1 MRSSRAKQ
9 SHLLRIGAGIAA
21 ILFLAALLA
30 PYFLNVDRYRPN
42 IVAFLAAETNR
53 PVVIGEL
60 RARLLPAV
68 GFTADGFHLG
78 NPQGF
83 APGEFISAAQVRG
96 TLAFWPLV
104 LRHDL
109 RIKSIEL
116 IRPRLAL
123 LEDARGENNYTFP
136 SALAATPKS
145 SATNSPE
152 PKGGPHSARETR
164 TLLIDRMTLR
174 DAEVIF
180 GGIDESG
187 TVSAT
192 VDAQGFAVTLRHL
205 ALRPML
211 VRDWL
216 VDAKLGGA
224 RFTLAGWDGPVAFH
238 SGTATLRGGDLESAF
253 SADFGAAARLS
264 GTFSVADVEHAVVKF
279 DLKSDD
285 VDVDALIAGA
295 TAKPAATS
303 KAAATLSSPV
313 APAPFGNAHAGNIPT
328 GNIPTGNIPTGDA
341 GPAAPH
347 VFDTTR
353 AGAVN
358 HRTPT
363 AGPLPVSPRVSPPI
377 SPVAKTATAAASPL
391 GSELLAE
398 GHLAA
403 DRIRSGA
410 QLAGPATA
418 DLRLYSDRMEIW
430 PVTVRLG
437 GGALQLS
444 ARTDRRQTPQRFSI
458 NVQARNLN
466 LGQIVVTSPALR
478 EKFAGTGELDL
489 QLFGSLDEAW
499 QKSLLGKGQF
509 AVRNGRI
516 AGVNIYDATQS
527 AAEVA
532 VARGDTTF
540 TAITGDLT
548 IAAQRVGSSDLHL
561 GSPRGTAD
569 LRGTC
574 GFDGSLSYAGQISTP
589 PSPESA
595 PATSG
600 GNRAKLAHN
609 TPAQN
614 KNVVRFLLHGTLENP
629 QLLPSRTK
637 INFVAP
643 PPGAPA
649 GKKPD
654 SFPNLFQ
661 K

>member
-1 MRSSRAKQ
+1 MSDTRPTNTSTMRSPRAKQ
-9 SHLLRIGAGIAA
+9 AHLLLVGAGIAA
-21 ILFLAALLA
+21 ILFLAALVA
-30 PYFLNVDRYRPN
+30 PYFVNVDRYRPN

-60 RARLLPAV
+60 RARLLPTV

-104 LRHDL
+104 LRHEL
-109 RIKSIEL
+109 RIKSIDL
-116 IRPRLAL
+116 IRPRLVL
-123 LEDARGENNYTFP
+123 LEDARGENNYTFL
-136 SALAATPKS
+136 STLAATAKS
-145 SATNSPE
+145 SGTNSPE
-152 PKGGPHSARETR
+152 AKGSPHSGRETR
-164 TLLIDRMTLR
+164 TLLIDQMTLR

-205 ALRPML
+205 GLRPMV

-216 VDAKLGGA
+216 VDAKIGGA
-224 RFTLAGWDGPVAFH
+224 RFTLAGWDGPVTFH

-279 DLKSDD
+279 DLKSED

-295 TAKPAATS
+295 TSKPAATS
-303 KAAATLSSPV
+303 KTGASLSSSVP
-313 APAPFGNAHAGNIPT
+313 PAAGNVQAGNIPA
-328 GNIPTGNIPTGDA
+328 GNA
-341 GPAAPH
+341 EPAAPH
-347 VFDTTR
+347 VLDTTR
-353 AGAVN
+353 AGAAN

-363 AGPLPVSPRVSPPI
+363 AGTLPVSPPILPPVSQG
-377 SPVAKTATAAASPL
+377 AKTPTVASPL

-437 GGALQLS
+437 DGALQLS
-444 ARTDRRQTPQRFSI
+444 ARTDRRQAPQRFSI

-466 LGQIVVTSPALR
+466 LGQIVVTSPELR

-499 QKSLLGKGQF
+499 EKSLLGKGQL

-527 AAEVA
+527 PTEVA

-548 IAAQRVGSSDLHL
+548 IAAQRIGSSDLHL
-561 GSPRGTAD
+561 ESPRGTAD

-574 GFDGSLSYAGQISTP
+574 GFDGSVSYAGQITTP
-589 PSPESA
+589 PRPESA
-595 PATSG
+595 PATSA
-600 GNRAKLAHN
+600 GNRSRLVQNK
-609 TPAQN
+609 PAQN
-614 KNVVRFLLHGTLENP
+614 KNIVRFLLHGSLENP
-629 QLLPSRTK
+629 QLLPSRAK
-637 INFVAP
+637 INFTLPA
-643 PPGAPA
+643 PGAPA
-649 GKKPD
+649 GKKSD

>member
-1 MRSSRAKQ
+1 MRSSRPKQ

-21 ILFLAALLA
+21 IVFLPALAA

-96 TLAFWPLV
+96 TMAFWPLV
-104 LRHDL
+104 LRHEL

-136 SALAATPKS
+136 SALAATAKS
-145 SATNSPE
+145 PATNSPE
-152 PKGGPHSARETR
+152 AKGGPHPARETR
-164 TLLIDRMTLR
+164 TLLIDQMTLR

-192 VDAQGFAVTLRHL
+192 VDAQGFAVTLRRL

-224 RFTLAGWDGPVAFH
+224 RFTLAGWDGPVTFH

-253 SADFGAAARLS
+253 SADFGAAARIS

-285 VDVDALIAGA
+285 VDVDAIIAGA
-295 TAKPAATS
+295 TSKPAATS
-303 KAAATLSSPV
+303 IARAASTARTRKPAAAFSSSV
-313 APAPFGNAHAGNIPT
+313 APAPVGNVQGGNIRTGNAE
-328 GNIPTGNIPTGDA
+328 
-341 GPAAPH
+341 PAAPH
-347 VFDTTR
+347 VFGTTR

-363 AGPLPVSPRVSPPI
+363 AGTLPVSPPI
-377 SPVAKTATAAASPL
+377 STPVSQGAKTAAAAASPL

-437 GGALQLS
+437 DGALQLS
-444 ARTDRRQTPQRFSI
+444 ARTDRRQAPQRFSI

-499 QKSLLGKGQF
+499 EKSLLGKGQF

-527 AAEVA
+527 PTEVA

-548 IAAQRVGSSDLHL
+548 IAAQRIGSNDLHL
-561 GSPRGTAD
+561 ESPRGTAD

-574 GFDGSLSYAGQISTP
+574 GFDGSVSYAGQISTP

-595 PATSG
+595 VRREQRQWQHSQLRQTSRLKIKMWCG
-600 GNRAKLAHN
+600 FCCTVRSKIRNCFRA
-609 TPAQN
+609 
-614 KNVVRFLLHGTLENP
+614 G
-629 QLLPSRTK
+629 
-637 INFVAP
+637 
-643 PPGAPA
+643 
-649 GKKPD
+649 
-654 SFPNLFQ
+654 Q